1 MQNVAS
7 INVNTTSAAGQEY
20 KYLVTRKTDHQRNSK
35 ALCRQSDY
43 HVTEQE
49 N

>member
-1 MQNVAS
+1 MQKVAS
-7 INVNTTSAAGQEY
+7 INVNTNLVTGHEY
-20 KYLVTRKTDHQRNSK
+20 KHLVKRKMDYQINSK
-35 ALCRQSDY
+35 ALCRQSDF